1 MGIAFQTL
9 GGDGIGYII
18 PVLVLR
24 NFLDS
29 LEQNGNVYRGLPE
42 LPFKGFELRN
52 QSLRRYLQVPEGTT
66 GVVIRNVAPA
76 IAALLQEDDVITRI
90 DDKVVGDDVSMPRP
104 AARTRHAQQPAH
116 ATPSSPH
123 TPRTR
128 PAHAPHTPRTRPAQ
142 AHGACGCATAA

>member
-29 LEQNGNVYRGLPE
+29 LDQNGNVYRGLPE

-90 DDKVVGDDVSMPRP
+90 DDKVVGDDVRILRLPPAPAPRTGSASP
-104 AARTRHAQQPAH
+104 H
-116 ATPSSPH
+116 ATPHQLPLAPCLPPPLHRPGTSP
-123 TPRTR
+123 
-128 PAHAPHTPRTRPAQ
+128 A
-142 AHGACGCATAA
+142 